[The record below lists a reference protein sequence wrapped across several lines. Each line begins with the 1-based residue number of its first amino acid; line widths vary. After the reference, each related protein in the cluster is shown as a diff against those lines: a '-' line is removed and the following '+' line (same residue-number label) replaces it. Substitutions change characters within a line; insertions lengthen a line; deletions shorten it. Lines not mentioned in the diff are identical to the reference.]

1 MQIRRTVSP
10 AFIIQRVRRTRLKI
24 LDEIIFSAQV
34 FFLSYTLYNKNTRTY
49 ENGIVLVDSENEAF
63 QKYQA
68 ETVSANSN
76 EVRSAHTHTLSLSPF
91 QLAMNG
97 LSRLNYKVPK

>member
-10 AFIIQRVRRTRLKI
+10 AFIIQRVRRIRLKI

-49 ENGIVLVDSENEAF
+49 ENGIVLMESENEAF

-68 ETVSANSN
+68 ETVCQF
-76 EVRSAHTHTLSLSPF
+76 ERSQKCTHTHSLSF
-91 QLAMNG
+91 
-97 LSRLNYKVPK
+97 SVSVSDEWSV